1 MFLYEITFEQII
13 DPRTDERHL
22 GKVTFN
28 TEYSPAMLLFSNTL
42 SNLLPKNIIIDM
54 RTVELKLLKEIKDEK
69 PKKKQ
74 RNK

>member
-1 MFLYEITFEQII
+1 MGEDAMVHTVHQSVFV
-13 DPRTDERHL
+13 
-22 GKVTFN
+22 VTFN